1 MKCVHHKLRNVIQS
15 NDVTGDTR
23 LPADPWDPGRSHAAD
38 PLCHGST
45 HQHMSPSLSLCISV
59 LRRCGSVRV
68 QIRTGSKV
76 CVEIRLLKH
85 LASFRR

>member
-1 MKCVHHKLRNVIQS
+1 MKCVHHKLRNIIQS
-15 NDVTGDTR
+15 NDVTVIPVYLQTLGILVDLT
-23 LPADPWDPGRSHAAD
+23 LQILSATD
-38 PLCHGST
+38 
-45 HQHMSPSLSLCISV
+45 QHMSPSLSLCISV